1 MKRWDCL
8 SSEWYIEFEIAWKS
22 CWELKNNISFCG
34 HILLYA
40 VLIPI
45 IPKTKCS
52 LFLQKFDNKCFCKS
66 WKSASFNFRGMFK
79 GVCVCVTQLTAL
91 EMVSDIPL
99 LNSAPSPRVR
109 IFMSL
114 QTSIFDTWFR
124 HPCSLLDGMM
134 FLVIYIVTS
143 FTFCI
148 LREWFPL
155 FRQAGIP
162 RVICLLSCCW
172 NWGKKRKN
180 KKSKCL
186 S

>member
-1 MKRWDCL
+1 
-8 SSEWYIEFEIAWKS
+8 
-22 CWELKNNISFCG
+22 
-34 HILLYA
+34 
-40 VLIPI
+40 
-45 IPKTKCS
+45 
-52 LFLQKFDNKCFCKS
+52 
-66 WKSASFNFRGMFK
+66 MFK

-172 NWGKKRKN
+172 NWEKKGKKGKIKSQNAFLN
-180 KKSKCL
+180 KRELIWKRNEGLRCQTEIGSKEAL
-186 S
+186 QHYKGATSEPADGILAS